1 MSFSFSS
8 QNKLKSKADIDL
20 VFSKGSFLKVP
31 GFSLVYR
38 AQETK
43 DSCGA
48 RVGFSIGKKVQPRAV
63 DRNKTKR
70 IMRESFR
77 LLFPK
82 NLSLSSVN
90 YDFMIVCNEKA
101 VPSFA
106 LVSDKI
112 KSLLLSFSEIIKNG

>member
-1 MSFSFSS
+1 MSFPS

-20 VFSKGSFLKVP
+20 VFSKGTFLKVS

-38 AQETK
+38 KQDPK
-43 DSCGA
+43 GSSGF
-48 RVGFSIGKKVQPRAV
+48 RVGFSIGKKMQPRAV

-77 LLFPK
+77 LFFPK
-82 NLSLSSVN
+82 TFSPSSVN
-90 YDFMIVCNEKA
+90 YDFMIVCSEKT

-112 KSLLLSFSEIIKNG
+112 KSLLLSFAEIVKNG

>member
-38 AQETK
+38 AQSPK
-43 DSCGA
+43 GSCGA

-77 LLFPK
+77 LLSPK
-82 NLSLSSVN
+82 SLSLSSVN

-112 KSLLLSFSEIIKNG
+112 KSLLLSFSEIIKND

>member
-1 MSFSFSS
+1 
-8 QNKLKSKADIDL
+8 
-20 VFSKGSFLKVP
+20 
-31 GFSLVYR
+31 
-38 AQETK
+38 
-43 DSCGA
+43 
-48 RVGFSIGKKVQPRAV
+48 VQPRAV

-82 NLSLSSVN
+82 KLSLSSVN

-112 KSLLLSFSEIIKNG
+112 KSLLLSFAEIVKND

>member
-20 VFSKGSFLKVP
+20 VFSEGSFLKVP

-38 AQETK
+38 AQDAK
-43 DSCGA
+43 GSCGV

-77 LLFPK
+77 LLSPK
-82 NLSLSSVN
+82 SLSLSSVN

>member
-38 AQETK
+38 AQDTK
-43 DSCGA
+43 GSCGV

-82 NLSLSSVN
+82 KLSLSSVN
-90 YDFMIVCNEKA
+90 YDFMIVCNEKV

-112 KSLLLSFSEIIKNG
+112 KSLLLSFAEIVKND

>member
-38 AQETK
+38 AHATK
-43 DSCGA
+43 GSCGV
-48 RVGFSIGKKVQPRAV
+48 RVGFSIGNKVQPRAV

-82 NLSLSSVN
+82 KLSLSSVN

-112 KSLLLSFSEIIKNG
+112 KSLLLSFAEIIKND